1 MRKDTRYARSS
12 RGELRS
18 KLNPGTLSDA
28 QAVGVWDMIMRCD
41 DPSEVSHL
49 YRSYRDSDRCTLPR
63 ETLRHMRDVMVNDM
77 REQNRKDAKPRVQT
91 QVGRNTASYNDG
103 WQGQRKGA

>member
-1 MRKDTRYARSS
+1 
-12 RGELRS
+12 
-18 KLNPGTLSDA
+18 
-28 QAVGVWDMIMRCD
+28 
-41 DPSEVSHL
+41 
-49 YRSYRDSDRCTLPR
+49 
-63 ETLRHMRDVMVNDM
+63 MRDVMVNDM